1 MDTPTTSQKITRKYL
16 PTLSK
21 VTMVTTLVSAL
32 CFVSLKIITGIG
44 TTQIIAGILV
54 VVALLIATRIR
65 WMPLISGLLSGF
77 FLFILLF
84 SLHFVT
90 ELLTHP
96 QNAMSPL
103 EVPVIVILLVS
114 LALSLI
120 VGIAATVQN
129 YR

>member
-54 VVALLIATRIR
+54 VVALLIVTRIR
-65 WMPLISGLLSGF
+65 WVPLISGLLSGF

-96 QNAMSPL
+96 QSAMSPL

-120 VGIAATVQN
+120 IGIAATVQN

>member
-32 CFVSLKIITGIG
+32 CFVSLKIITSIG
-44 TTQIIAGILV
+44 TTQIIAGILA

-65 WMPLISGLLSGF
+65 WVPLISGLLSGF

-84 SLHFVT
+84 SLHFVIN
-90 ELLTHP
+90 LLAHP
-96 QNAMSPL
+96 QNAMSPV
-103 EVPVIVILLVS
+103 EVPIIVILLVS

-120 VGIAATVQN
+120 VGIAATIQS